1 MRTLLFV
8 FIGGGL
14 GSSLRFYIST
24 IMNSNDLKWIPTL
37 SVNIVGCLLLGG
49 LLAAFHKEQLAHH
62 WYILLGIG
70 FCGGLT
76 TFSTFSAELFLLIKN
91 AAYSSAITYLLLSIV
106 LGIIAA
112 GLTYQLTPKIF
123 NWS

>member
-1 MRTLLFV
+1 MKTILFV
-8 FIGGGL
+8 FLGGGL
-14 GSSLRFYIST
+14 GSSLRFYVST
-24 IMNSNDLKWIPTL
+24 LLNQDELKWIPTI
-37 SVNIVGCLLLGG
+37 SVNILGCLLLGG
-49 LLAAFHKEQLAHH
+49 FLAAFHREYLTHH

-91 AAYSSAITYLLLSIV
+91 AAYLSAITYLFLSIV

-112 GLTYQLTPKIF
+112 GTSYYIIDKNLL
-123 NWS
+123 